1 MTTKKIVRYS
11 KDWREKMM
19 VNRLDKKEG
28 ATKLHGVRVRSK
40 LSQAEVAEHINMSAS
55 AYGEIERGKRM
66 IRPETAGLLQDLL
79 GQSVKSMFS
88 VKGRKMIAILE
99 KR

>member
-19 VNRLDKKEG
+19 TNRLNKKEG
-28 ATKLHGVRVRSK
+28 ATKLHGLRVKMK
-40 LSQAEVAEHINMSAS
+40 LSQSEVAEHINMSPS

-66 IRPETAGLLQDLL
+66 VRPETASLIQDLL
-79 GQSVKSMFS
+79 GQSVKSLFAT
-88 VKGRKMIAILE
+88 KGRKMIALME